1 MLEKYRGCLV
11 GAAIG
16 DALGMPGET
25 GPSMLGNMQ
34 YGYRRAWRAHPNAGL
49 IPGQFTDDTQ
59 MMLLVA
65 ELFANNTYSDELY
78 ARELE
83 KFFEAG
89 KLRFP
94 DGSVKAACEHM
105 QTRGLKES
113 GVASTTAGCLPLA
126 LPFALVFD
134 DFVELREGLV
144 QACSITHTHP
154 AVHAAAIAFAMLIRS
169 AISGSH
175 DPVTLAYKNAILEDE
190 TLGARIRAALNLEKE
205 GISLDSALSVIGNDV
220 SVFQTLPI
228 SFFLIERY
236 PDPEVLLTMAA
247 NIGGNTSTIGFICG
261 AYAGVSYGLRGFLEE
276 LAIGLEGKDR
286 IETIAVRL
294 HDAFGR
300 KD

>member
-1 MLEKYRGCLV
+1 MLEKYRGCLL

-34 YGYRRAWRAHPNAGL
+34 YGYRRAWRAHPNAAL
-49 IPGQFTDDTQ
+49 IPGQYTDDTQ

-78 ARELE
+78 ARELK

-89 KLRFP
+89 DLRFP

-105 QTRGLKES
+105 ETRGLKES
-113 GVASTTAGCLPLA
+113 GVASTTAGCLSLA

-134 DFVELREGLV
+134 DIVELRERLV

-154 AVHAAAIAFAMLIRS
+154 AVHAAAISFAMLIRS

-175 DPVTLAYKNAILEDE
+175 DPVTFAYKNAILEDE

-286 IETIAVRL
+286 IETIAIRL
-294 HDAFGR
+294 HDAIGR